1 MRTKEEAI
9 ELLKKR
15 MYGLYGFKGGT
26 LLTKEH
32 NMIKWLEDDLGSEL
46 LNKTYDEYYQWLEE
60 NKSHEEIRLEKEIE
74 SLKSM
79 MESCFTYG
87 GLDKNNRYIKPYVY
101 KLGIELF
108 DKVYTEQSKNLR
120 ENYFVIKNVHTDH
133 EGCTYN
139 SLTKIN

>member
-1 MRTKEEAI
+1 MENVNEEIVKLTKA
-9 ELLKKR
+9 
-15 MYGLYGFKGGT
+15 MYSVYGVANGT
-26 LLTKEH
+26 ILSKEH
-32 NMIKWLEDDLGSEL
+32 NMIKWSEKELGSEL
-46 LNKTYDEYYQWLEE
+46 FNKIYDQYFEWLKCNTTPEQ
-60 NKSHEEIRLEKEIE
+60 IRVEKEIE